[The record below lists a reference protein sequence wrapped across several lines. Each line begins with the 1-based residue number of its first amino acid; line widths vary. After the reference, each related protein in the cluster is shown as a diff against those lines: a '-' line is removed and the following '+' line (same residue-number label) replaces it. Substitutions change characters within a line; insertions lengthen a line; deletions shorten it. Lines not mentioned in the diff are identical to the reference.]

1 MTPAAASRESS
12 PPPPL
17 AAGGSW
23 SGRLALWVGLF
34 AVIVLIPG
42 LVLHAWL
49 ETTRLALEEAGAEE
63 DRRRVDSLLGAFDQT
78 LSPAGQIQT
87 FLDRFGRARLR
98 QEPTP
103 ARAARWEGFLR
114 QACRWPAAAR
124 VFWFDAAGRLVV
136 PRGSPPLA
144 GQRMWQTLF
153 RSLDGTGPL
162 TSREAADLARLLR
175 LEFGPF
181 ATLELLQEGKRKVVE
196 VLHRGAQSYLRI
208 LPCGPGTGPRGG
220 VLVSLPKSALP
231 ADWHVRAA
239 VRRFAGRGR
248 MVGALRRS
256 TDRQVGHPHLAPGLL
271 RGMAQRLIVA
281 SSGYR
286 ESGSGRLW
294 AARFSQADVDLILV
308 GGVDHRTGD
317 WWQGVERIRLLQ
329 RALAMGGGLLGLVF
343 LGLGGGWWRFDP
355 GLSYKFLLGIFL
367 LTVLPLGSMV
377 TVGIQRLVQVR
388 EAQAAFLDG
397 ALERPL
403 EDLEQAVSDGYG
415 ELEARLER
423 FFRTP
428 ETRFPGASDRLD
440 ALSARWRD
448 WGVTWVVAVPSLEA
462 GGGRGYQTF
471 FGAPISRKSQE
482 FFNSLTLS
490 LLAAIRFRS
499 SPQALPGKPTA
510 ETQAVVDSLRNDEP
524 RLMTFFN
531 RLFPFSVGGRDWFT
545 YRALVEA
552 PGGGWNG
559 YYGLTIDQP
568 TCQTFLLRRALRS
581 GRAPGRQVRVARAGS
596 SGTGHRVWD
605 RLLKRAEMRQG
616 PVRVRLSTRHGDV
629 VGLARPLRV
638 RNITGAVMVRADS
651 GPPLA
656 RWFWGILLV
665 VVAWAVVGMAI
676 YVRVLRITLLDPLLA
691 LTEAV
696 DRLEGGDYEARL
708 DAGPQDELGTLGSR
722 FNDLV
727 QGLREKV
734 RMGAFLRDDLVA
746 QAGDQAGAVALRRQT
761 GVVCFAGVRRFA
773 DLEATLAPEMALT
786 IMSEFLGLCEETL
799 HRHGGKI
806 DKFIGDTAMAVFLAE
821 PGEGSAEDGPHWRP
835 RPTSDFVSVGP
846 PGEAR
851 NGGFALPSVAAE
863 GKPCR
868 RRVGRDL
875 AGGRPVEE
883 AALAA
888 ASELASRLEGWRESW
903 GEKGVA
909 VAGFGIGLAKGP
921 VLAGGIGS
929 QHKRLDFTIIGDTV
943 NLAARL
949 EKLAGTGGRPPVL
962 ACDEGMADD
971 LAGLRKLAVDVEE
984 VRGRQGRIRVFTP
997 VPADTTSE
1005 GLLGRPVK
1013 GPSPGGAA

>member
-1 MTPAAASRESS
+1 MTPAAASRDPER
-12 PPPPL
+12 PPSL

-23 SGRLALWVGLF
+23 FARLGLWVGLF
-34 AVIVLIPG
+34 VVIVLVPG

-49 ETTRLALEEAGAEE
+49 ETTRLALEAAGGEQ
-63 DRRRVDSLLGAFDQT
+63 DRRRVDSLLSAFDQALT
-78 LSPAGQIQT
+78 PAGQIQT
-87 FLDRFGRARLR
+87 FLERFGRARLR
-98 QEPTP
+98 RVPTP
-103 ARAARWEGFLR
+103 TRAARWEGFLR
-114 QACRWPAAAR
+114 QECRWPAATR
-124 VFWFDAAGRLVV
+124 LFWFDGAGRPVV
-136 PRGSPPLA
+136 PRGSTPPA

-153 RSLDGTGPL
+153 SSLGGSRPL
-162 TSREAADLARLLR
+162 TPREAADQARLLR

-196 VLHRGAQSYLRI
+196 VLHRGAQSYLRV
-208 LPCGPGTGPRGG
+208 LLCGTAAGPRGG
-220 VLVSLPKSALP
+220 VLVILPKTALP
-231 ADWHVRAA
+231 DDWHVRAA

-271 RGMAQRLIVA
+271 RGMAQRLITA

-294 AARFSQADVDLILV
+294 TARFSRADVDLILV

-329 RALAMGGGLLGLVF
+329 RALVMGGGLLGLVF

-355 GLSYKFLLGIFL
+355 GLSYKFLLGVFL
-367 LTVLPLGSMV
+367 LTVLPLGSTV
-377 TVGIQRLVQVR
+377 TVGVQRLVQVR
-388 EAQAAFLDG
+388 QAQTAFLDG

-403 EDLEQAVSDGYG
+403 EDLEQAVSNGYG
-415 ELEARLER
+415 ELEARLQK
-423 FFRTP
+423 FFETP
-428 ETRFPGASDRLD
+428 ETRFPGASERFD

-448 WGVTWVVAVPSLEA
+448 WGVIWVVAVPSLEA
-462 GGGRGYQTF
+462 GGGPGYQTF

-490 LLAAIRFRS
+490 LLEAIRFRV

-510 ETQAVVDSLRNDEP
+510 ETQAVIESLQNDEP

-531 RLFPFSVGGRDWFT
+531 CLGPFSVGGRDWFT
-545 YRALVEA
+545 FRGLVEE

-559 YYGLTIDQP
+559 YYGLTIDQQ
-568 TCQTFLLRRALRS
+568 TCQNFLLRRALRA
-581 GRAPGRQVRVARAGS
+581 GRAPGRVVRVARAGGV
-596 SGTGHRVWD
+596 GTGHRVWD
-605 RLLKRAEMRQG
+605 RLLKRAELRQG
-616 PVRVRLSTRHGDV
+616 PVRVRLSTHHGEV
-629 VGLARPLRV
+629 VGLARPLRI
-638 RNITGAVMVRADS
+638 RNIIGAVMVRADS

-656 RWFWGILLV
+656 LWFWGILLV
-665 VVAWAVVGMAI
+665 VVAWAVMGMAI
-676 YVRVLRITLLDPLLA
+676 YVRILRITLLDPLLA

-696 DRLEGGDYEARL
+696 DRLEGGDYGTRL
-708 DAGPQDELGTLGSR
+708 GAEQEDELGTLGRR

-727 QGLREKV
+727 IGLGEKV
-734 RMGAFLRDDLVA
+734 RMGAFLREDLVA

-761 GVVCFAGVRRFA
+761 GVVCFAGVRRFS
-773 DLEATLAPEMALT
+773 DLEATLAPEMALA
-786 IMSEFLGLCEETL
+786 IMSEFLGLCEETM

-806 DKFIGDTAMAVFLAE
+806 DKFIGDTAMAVFLAA
-821 PGEGSAEDGPHWRP
+821 PAAGSPE
-835 RPTSDFVSVGP
+835 
-846 PGEAR
+846 GEAPVDAGTGR
-851 NGGFALPSVAAE
+851 GAPPSAAAE
-863 GKPCR
+863 GSGHLRGGQYP
-868 RRVGRDL
+868 

-888 ASELASRLEGWRESW
+888 ASELASRLESWRASW

-909 VAGFGIGLAKGP
+909 VAGFGIGMAKGP

-929 QHKRLDFTIIGDTV
+929 QHRRLDFTIIGDTV

-949 EKLAGTGGRPPVL
+949 EKLAGTGGRPPIL
-962 ACDEGMADD
+962 ACDEGMAAD
-971 LAGLRKLAVDVEE
+971 LAGLRKLTVDVEE

-997 VPADTTSE
+997 A
-1005 GLLGRPVK
+1005 R
-1013 GPSPGGAA
+1013 SPGGSA